1 MTSSRFTALSAASRQ
16 WVVEEY
22 TPLIAQHTDKHR
34 RQGLFFDILH
44 EAAANGELC
53 ALEYLQALTSPSI
66 AALDDE
72 LMDKIV
78 KLAETTSHDG
88 GSTGAGTTDGAAG
101 DCTGPTSCGP
111 GDVPQQRTLFP
122 LSVIEDKIQDIRR
135 KLQRIDAECKRL
147 REQERDSR
155 EVRKMMRA
163 EKQLLEVQLARLEQ
177 ARTRAQAAPHVGMDN
192 LDELGLEPDVLGLN
206 TLAAL

>member
-1 MTSSRFTALSAASRQ
+1 MTSSRFSSLSAASRQ
-16 WVVEEY
+16 WVVEKY
-22 TPLIAQHTDKHR
+22 TPLIAQHTDKLR
-34 RQGLFFDILH
+34 RRGLFFDVLH
-44 EAAANGELC
+44 EASTNGELC
-53 ALEYLQALTSPSI
+53 ALEYLQALTGPGI
-66 AALDDE
+66 AALDAE

-78 KLAETTSHDG
+78 KLAETTAAETG
-88 GSTGAGTTDGAAG
+88 GTDAGTADGDAGTDS
-101 DCTGPTSCGP
+101 GPTVCGP

-122 LSVIEDKIQDIRR
+122 LSVIEEKIQDVRR

-163 EKQLLEVQLARLEQ
+163 EKQLLELQLAKLQEAQ
-177 ARTRAQAAPHVGMDN
+177 TRAQAAPDVGMDN
-192 LDELGLEPDVLGLN
+192 LDKLGLDPDVLDLG